1 MAMRK
6 LLIGLTALL
15 IVAAITLVAVIAL
28 AAPKSPPA
36 MAWAKNAQQANPDLP
51 TPRRFQ
57 ARDGARLQYY
67 IYPGESNQV
76 VILIHGSVFPGPS
89 MHELA
94 TSLRNAGV
102 SVYVPDIRG
111 HGGSG
116 RTGDI
121 DYVGQLDDDLADFV
135 RALGPAKDGETR
147 TLAGFSAG
155 AGFAVR
161 FAGGR
166 YGELFDRYVFLSPIL
181 PRSPAW
187 RPGAGGWVNVSIPRI
202 ATIASLDRVGIHWF
216 DGLSVI
222 SYAVPP
228 ELSAFVTSSYSYRLM
243 ANFGAGSQH
252 ETYLRNIR
260 RPAAVFVGD
269 RDEQERA
276 DQFAPLFQHLG
287 VDIPVTI
294 IAGMKH
300 ADMIY
305 APAARDAV
313 VHAIAQQQK

>member
-1 MAMRK
+1 MRK
-6 LLIGLTALL
+6 LLIGLAALL
-15 IVAAITLVAVIAL
+15 AIALITPVAVIAL

-36 MAWAKNAQQANPDLP
+36 MAWAENAQRTNPDLP
-51 TPRRFQ
+51 TPRQLQ
-57 ARDGARLQYY
+57 ARDGTRLQYY
-67 IYPGESNQV
+67 VYPGESNQV

-102 SVYVPDIRG
+102 TVYVPDIRG

-121 DYVGQLDDDLADFV
+121 DYIGQLDDDLADFV
-135 RALGPAKDGETR
+135 TAIGPAKDGETR
-147 TLAGFSAG
+147 TLVGFSAG
-155 AGFAVR
+155 GGFAVR

-181 PRSPAW
+181 PGSPAW

-216 DGLSVI
+216 DGLAVI

-228 ELSAFVTSSYSYRLM
+228 EQSAFVTSSYSFRLM
-243 ANFGAGSQH
+243 ANFGAGSRY

-260 RPAAVFVGD
+260 KPATVFVGD
-269 RDEQERA
+269 MDEQERA
-276 DQFAPLFQHLG
+276 DQFAPLFQRLG

-294 IAGMKH
+294 IPSMKH

-305 APAARDAV
+305 APAALDAV
-313 VHAIAQQQK
+313 VHAITRQQK